1 MPGMSGL
8 DLVKAVKADSLLAAT
23 RLVLLTSRGQRG
35 DAVLARD
42 AGCMAYLTKPVRET
56 QLRECL
62 AAVLNAAPASMT
74 VEGNSGHEVPTSTLI
89 TRHSLAEARM
99 RDSPRILLAEDN
111 VVNQKVAVRML
122 EKLGYRV
129 DVVSN
134 GREAVEAVSRVNYA
148 MVLMDCQ
155 MPVMDGLQAATE
167 IRRQEASGV
176 HLPII
181 AMTANAAVDDRA
193 ACLAAG
199 MDDFVSKPV
208 HAQTLAAVLA
218 RWHPASRQNDGLSAV
233 TEGNRIGVN
242 RFKT

>member
-8 DLVKAVKADSLLAAT
+8 DLAKAIKTDPLLAAT
-23 RLVLLTSRGQRG
+23 RLVILASRGQRG
-35 DAVLARD
+35 DAALARD

-62 AAVLNAAPASMT
+62 AAVLNVASVSMT
-74 VEGNSGHEVPTSTLI
+74 VEGNSGHHVPASNLI

-99 RDSPRILLAEDN
+99 RDSPRVLLAEDN

-122 EKLGYRV
+122 EKVGYRV

-134 GREAVEAVSRVNYA
+134 GREAVEAVSRVSYA

-155 MPVMDGLQAATE
+155 MPIMDGLQAAAE
-167 IRRQEASGV
+167 IRRQEAPGV
-176 HLPII
+176 RLPII
-181 AMTANAAVDDRA
+181 AMTANVAVDDRA

-218 RWHPASRQNDGLSAV
+218 RWCPESGGASRTALAARRHC
-233 TEGNRIGVN
+233 EE
-242 RFKT
+242 